1 MILNKTFY
9 TLINF
14 IQQKQIDYDKNEY
27 YKFVQKL
34 NEHESND
41 IINEFISK
49 SISYL
54 QYNNDSELVKITS
67 DLYDFCISG
76 NKKNDYLEFLFGTVF
91 PFVCEILFDGNDSL
105 NEVKRILLELLKFFI
120 KTDLFDGYFVNDL
133 FLERLFELLQH
144 QELFI
149 SISTLLECIFERS
162 ELSFDLTKI
171 KSLSNTLKSISYL
184 HLGVFLPVIMYLIHD
199 NNGTE
204 VIKRNIELLN
214 NHNIFIKILHLLSL
228 SNTNLSIIYLLQNDC
243 IEQNNHLIQHFKYN
257 YEREIECY
265 PEIEIQFDGIQG
277 IYSMDVISNI
287 LFVYSLFIHSYTHKN
302 DIINALENTQ
312 INEVLIYLYDCIDLE
327 SISIDG
333 NINHIQYRL
342 FSQLMHL
349 ISLIPIN
356 DYMKEEGVELL
367 DMIIS
372 DIEEEIIDKKIKIL
386 LLKIF
391 EMKIRD
397 LNDEEKEIIG
407 IERKMIKYLI
417 EMIEENDEEMKRLI
431 YDCLASL
438 IKYNEKNMNL
448 MIKLIGRIEIFID
461 KCINNIIESNVL
473 IRSILLNIK
482 ENKLSKKKKIE
493 KIMMKKMNKIMDN
506 LMINIIGKEL
516 NSNTICSLN
525 TIIVIN
531 GIYKEIIQ
539 KELNDNYDKMKIII
553 SLFTKRY
560 SNEKEIEEL
569 SLLTNISKSIWL
581 NGIIF

>member
-1 MILNKTFY
+1 MILNKTNY

-14 IQQKQIDYDKNEY
+14 IQQKQIDYDKNEC

-105 NEVKRILLELLKFFI
+105 NEVKRMLLELLKFFI

-560 SNEKEIEEL
+560 SNQKEIEEL